1 MSVTINVSEE
11 TAEMV
16 QRKVDQGLYPDLET
30 AWAEAARL
38 LDEYDREE
46 ALLSKLQVGLDQLER
61 GEGIPWNEETKQR
74 ILREGRAAYERGDIP
89 DPDVCP

>member
-16 QRKVDQGLYPDLET
+16 QRKVDQELYPDLET